1 MAVQSIALQGQRSL
15 SDLLEAERRMR
26 FASDDTVR
34 GLRDVLLSVAIR
46 LDGKRMEGLR
56 HADPQIPGNWSVKQW
71 REFVDAI
78 PAPDGWGTAA
88 TSAESVNNNEEGS
101 RYVEDLKAEIQNLMT
116 DLENASTRI
125 AQMEVQQEA
134 VLKSVKKSSSVDL
147 QPMPS
152 TRPSGHILAPLDA
165 LVSEAD
171 SRLLLFPNP
180 PSKLT
185 DGLVSVGARDG
196 KDRLVFLQRVYVSL
210 FALSAHGVSNT
221 MELNHLVALPGE
233 AQPNTGSI
241 GKVLNDIEKNGLIA
255 IERFE
260 MLEPKSTLKVARLT
274 EKGEALFKGLFPK
287 EKLVEP
293 EVSIVMQ
300 WANNDRAKAT
310 ALMYFA
316 AQARKRGYYTN
327 MVPNETSDLWLGRG
341 EESLYAVLVDS
352 LSSNRPQALSKL
364 NNGKTYICAT
374 TKPIMQRLVGDCG
387 VAGIGGS
394 ATDLESILTDKYVN
408 LGPNDPLWRM
418 TW

>member
-1 MAVQSIALQGQRSL
+1 MVVQSIALQGQRSL

-26 FASDDTVR
+26 SVSDDTVR

-46 LDGKRMEGLR
+46 LDGKRMEALR
-56 HADPQIPGNWSVKQW
+56 HGDPQIPNNWSVKQW

-78 PAPDGWGTAA
+78 PAPDGWGTMAA
-88 TSAESVNNNEEGS
+88 SVDSVNNEESS
-101 RYVEDLKAEIQNLMT
+101 RYVEELKAEIQNLMT
-116 DLENASTRI
+116 DLENTSARI
-125 AQMEVQQEA
+125 AEMELQQEA
-134 VLKSVKKSSSVDL
+134 VLKSVRKSSSVDL
-147 QPMPS
+147 KPMPS
-152 TRPSGHILAPLDA
+152 TRPNGHILAPLDA

-171 SRLLLFPNP
+171 SRVLLFPNP
-180 PSKLT
+180 PSKLM
-185 DGLVSVGARDG
+185 DGIVSVGARDG
-196 KDRLVFLQRVYVSL
+196 RDRLVFLQRVYVSL
-210 FALSAHGVSNT
+210 FDLGARGTSNT
-221 MELNHLVALPGE
+221 LELNHLIALPGD
-233 AQPNTGSI
+233 AQPNTNSV
-241 GKVLNDIEKNGLIA
+241 GKVLHDIEKNGLIT

-260 MLEPKSTLKVARLT
+260 MSEPKSTLKVARLT

-293 EVSIVMQ
+293 EVSVVMR

-316 AQARKRGYYTN
+316 AQARKRGYYTS
-327 MVPNETSDLWLGRG
+327 MVPNQESDLWLGRG

-352 LSSNRPQALSKL
+352 LSSNRPQALSKF

-374 TKPIMQRLVGDCG
+374 TKPIMERLVGDCG
-387 VAGIGGS
+387 IAGIGGS
-394 ATDLESILTDKYVN
+394 ATDLESILTHKYVD